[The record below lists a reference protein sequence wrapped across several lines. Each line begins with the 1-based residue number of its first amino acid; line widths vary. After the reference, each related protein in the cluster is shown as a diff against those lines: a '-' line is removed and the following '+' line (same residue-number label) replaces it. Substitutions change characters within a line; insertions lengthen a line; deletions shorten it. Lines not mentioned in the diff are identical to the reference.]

1 MGYIESGDFI
11 NSNSKENSCDFSK
24 TRVIQFLQLGG
35 ALVHI
40 IMNSS
45 VHIERLLFKICSFNF
60 ADIHCLIIYKVKRSD
75 VCISCP
81 IIKGFLFCSP

>member
-1 MGYIESGDFI
+1 
-11 NSNSKENSCDFSK
+11 
-24 TRVIQFLQLGG
+24 
-35 ALVHI
+35 VHI

-60 ADIHCLIIYKVKRSD
+60 ADIHCLIIYKFKRSD

-81 IIKGFLFCSP
+81 IIKGFFVLLKSLDLVFADLNYMKYFINSLLGSLPCL